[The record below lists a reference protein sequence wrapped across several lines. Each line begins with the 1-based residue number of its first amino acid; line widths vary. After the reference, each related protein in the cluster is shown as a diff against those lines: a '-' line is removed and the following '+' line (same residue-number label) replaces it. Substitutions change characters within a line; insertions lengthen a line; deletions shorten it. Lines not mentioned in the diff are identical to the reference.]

1 MFDEDIAKLYNSLT
15 KTSLNSAQR
24 FLIIVLAFKIRP
36 DGKTELSYSELSKA
50 TSLSESSVG
59 RNLAVLKKGGWITW
73 EKSPVDKPSANVYL
87 VNKKKIEITD
97 SFLLKVQKALLAR

>member
-15 KTSLNSAQR
+15 NTPLTSAQR
-24 FLIIVLAFKIRP
+24 FLIIVLAFKIRS
-36 DGKTELSYSELSKA
+36 DGTTEASYSELAKA

-59 RNLAVLKKGGWITW
+59 RNLAILRKGGWVTW
-73 EKSPVDKPSANVYL
+73 KRCPPDKPSANVYS

-97 SFLLKVQKALLAR
+97 SFLSKVQDAR